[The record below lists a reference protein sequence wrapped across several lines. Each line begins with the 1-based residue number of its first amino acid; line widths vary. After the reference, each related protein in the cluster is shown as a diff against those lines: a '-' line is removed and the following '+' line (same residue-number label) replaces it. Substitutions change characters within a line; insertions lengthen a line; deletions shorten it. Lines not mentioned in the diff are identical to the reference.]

1 MEKSDIT
8 KTGINQLVDIRT
20 IGTEGKNISL
30 TATED
35 DKKMLAERFGL
46 PAVHDLSV
54 NGRLFWENDDVVF
67 DGVIHTDLDQICVV
81 SLEPFRREYTYPCR
95 VLFSEDADN
104 DASSFDAEA
113 DVVEVIE
120 RGKINLGS
128 VIAEEFGVHLEDFPK
143 KEEAYFDYR
152 EDDSEIDSE
161 DNPFA
166 ALKNLTFSK

>member
-20 IGTEGKNISL
+20 IGTEGKNVSL
-30 TATED
+30 TATKD
-35 DKKMLAERFGL
+35 DRNTLAERFGV
-46 PAVHDLSV
+46 PAIHNLSV
-54 NGRLFWENDDVVF
+54 NGRLFWENDAIVF

-95 VLFSEDADN
+95 VLFSEGGDT
-104 DASSFDAEA
+104 DASSFDADA

-128 VIAEEFGVHLEDFPK
+128 VIAEEFGVHLENFPK
-143 KEEAYFDYR
+143 KEETYFDYR
-152 EDDSEIDSE
+152 EDDSDADSG